1 MFDDGL
7 IDEMQL
13 LTKMGIGRDNT
24 SMQGIGYKEILD
36 YWDTS
41 GKPYGSTIDENGIAL
56 LKEQIKGDTRHFAK
70 RQLTWFKRERCV
82 RWLNLPDFDNDRE
95 KVLEYIIAEFN
106 QETQTAHH

>member
-36 YWDTS
+36 YWDNL
-41 GKPYGSTIDENGIAL
+41 GKPYGSAIDEMYRLI
-56 LKEQIKGDTRHFAK
+56 KEQIKGDTRHLQK
-70 RQLTWFKRERCV
+70 EGIGSYQL
-82 RWLNLPDFDNDRE
+82 N
-95 KVLEYIIAEFN
+95 
-106 QETQTAHH
+106 